1 MKFLRSEV
9 AEAVEKKGLKHMAET
24 NLAYDLSVYEPKA
37 VIEKKAAPVEEAA
50 PEIKVKTNAK
60 PDRSGFNALSVF
72 LQAAVILVALFAVL
86 FGNVETNM
94 LFKEITQLEAEL
106 DALEAENIA
115 LAAQYE
121 TATSLK
127 NVEDYAENVLG
138 LRKLDKAQ
146 IEYVEMESDKVSER
160 VDTDSQNVFITVRN
174 WFTDVF
180 EYLGL

>member
-1 MKFLRSEV
+1 
-9 AEAVEKKGLKHMAET
+9 MADT
-24 NLAYDLSVYEPKA
+24 NLAYDLSIYEPKPVA
-37 VIEKKAAPVEEAA
+37 KKQATPAKEAA
-50 PEIKVKTNAK
+50 PEIKVTTNAR

-72 LQAAVILVALFAVL
+72 LQAAVILAVLFAVL

-94 LFKEITQLEAEL
+94 LFKEITQLEAQL
-106 DALEAENIA
+106 NALESENIA

-138 LRKLDKAQ
+138 LKKLDKAQ

-160 VDTDSQNVFITVRN
+160 VDTDSKNIFITVRN